1 MEEKAEIHKNIVSI
15 PLALIINLVG
25 IIVTAISIYLPWWNM
40 LDNTIG
46 PLKTIHLYKSTML
59 MPYKKE
65 YVWMVQNPVLKASM
79 LTPFL
84 LIILSLILSIT
95 NIIYYKMKGKKAA
108 SALSFISSAAL
119 IASFFVFK
127 SEFERYM
134 AGINESI
141 TGATGYLH
149 WGYGLGWKLALVAAV
164 LMIIV
169 GLMQLFQTGRFEFEV
184 MFEKETE
191 AT

>member
-15 PLALIINLVG
+15 PLALIITLAG
-25 IIVTAISIYLPWWNM
+25 IIVSAISLYLPWWNM

-46 PLKTIHLYKSTML
+46 PLKTIHLYKSTMI

-65 YVWMVQNPVLKASM
+65 YVWMVRNPVLKASM
-79 LTPFL
+79 LTPFI
-84 LIILSLILSIT
+84 LIILSLIFSII
-95 NIIYYKMKGKKAA
+95 NLIYYKMRGKKAA
-108 SALSFISSAAL
+108 SVLSFISSATL

-127 SEFERYM
+127 SGFETYM
-134 AGINESI
+134 AGTKESI

-169 GLMQLFQTGRFEFEV
+169 GLLQLFQTGHFEFEV

-191 AT
+191 DT

>member
-1 MEEKAEIHKNIVSI
+1 
-15 PLALIINLVG
+15 
-25 IIVTAISIYLPWWNM
+25 
-40 LDNTIG
+40 
-46 PLKTIHLYKSTML
+46 
-59 MPYKKE
+59 MPSKKE
-65 YVWMVQNPVLKASM
+65 YVWMVRNPILKASM

-84 LIILSLILSIT
+84 LIILSLTFSII
-95 NIIYYKMKGKKAA
+95 NLIYYKMRGKKAA
-108 SALSFISSAAL
+108 SVLSFISSATL

-127 SEFERYM
+127 SEFETYM

-169 GLMQLFQTGRFEFEV
+169 GLLQLFQTGHFEFEV

-191 AT
+191 DT